1 MISVEEAKELVVR
14 NSFSLPPVERAI
26 TSALFHVLA
35 KDVVSPVNYPP
46 FSQSAMDGYAIKFSD
61 YAAGKKIKVIGEA
74 PAGKPFRKKIISG
87 QAVRIF
93 TGSEIPDGADTV
105 VMQENVSVH
114 QQILSI
120 VGFDLH
126 TGLNIRRKASQ
137 VKKGQIILKKGTLLN
152 AGAIGFLAGLG
163 IMRVKVFPKP
173 KVSVIVTGNE
183 LQKPGAKL
191 RAGKIYESNSFT
203 LNAALASLHFRS
215 AESVMVGD
223 NKKNI
228 SRKIK
233 NAITRSDIVLISGG
247 VSVGDYDYVNG
258 CLRNLGVRTIFHKVS
273 QKPGKPILFG
283 KIKKCLVFGL
293 PGNPAAALTC
303 FYEYVL
309 PAINKMQGNPEI
321 FLKKE
326 IMPVLSSVKKK
337 KGISFFLKGKVDNGK
352 VEVLHG
358 QDSGN
363 IGAFALAD
371 CLVYI
376 PQEKGDVKAGEMVE
390 IHPIK

>member
-1 MISVEEAKELVVR
+1 
-14 NSFSLPPVERAI
+14 
-26 TSALFHVLA
+26 
-35 KDVVSPVNYPP
+35 
-46 FSQSAMDGYAIKFSD
+46 
-61 YAAGKKIKVIGEA
+61 
-74 PAGKPFRKKIISG
+74 
-87 QAVRIF
+87 
-93 TGSEIPDGADTV
+93 
-105 VMQENVSVH
+105 
-114 QQILSI
+114 I

-191 RAGKIYESNSFT
+191 RAGKIYESNSFI